1 MSDPFEWFKDI
12 DLDRLDADEQT
23 EVLRQMMERLRGWL
37 HDHRQRVPQYC
48 RHRRLATSRPL
59 LGGSSIVHRQVTRSW
74 H

>member
-1 MSDPFEWFKDI
+1 MSDPFEWFKNI

-37 HDHRQRVPQYC
+37 HDHRPRAPKYC
-48 RHRRLATSRPL
+48 TVRRTSSRPL
-59 LGGSSIVHRQVTRSW
+59 LGGNSIVHRQVTRSW